1 MYEEIAGLLK
11 TLECTKKQYDIPKI
25 CDAFQYAKSL
35 HEGQMRQSGDP
46 YISHPVAVASII
58 AELELDTDSI
68 CAALL
73 HDTLEDCAAKTNYEE
88 IRHRFG
94 DDVALIVE
102 GVTKTIT
109 VKLEDKEEAHIE
121 NIRKMLLAMSKDIR
135 VIFVKLCD
143 RLHNMRTIDA
153 KSDEK
158 QRTISLETMYIY
170 APLAHRLGMQRIKQ
184 ELEDISLRHL
194 DPIGY
199 AEISGEIEKKYGK
212 THDLI
217 TRARAEIEA
226 KLADNHIACTME
238 GRVKSV
244 YSLYRKVYSQN
255 KEFDDVYDFYA
266 MRIIVKNELE
276 CYTALGL
283 VHELFRSVPGR
294 FKDYISTPKANMY
307 RSLHTTVV
315 GHDGIPFEV
324 QIRTTEMHH
333 MAEYGI
339 AAHWKYKSGE
349 KSREEI
355 DEKLRWISQLIES
368 DESTRDPDDFMHSFK
383 TDIFH
388 DETFVFTPR
397 GDVISLPL
405 GATVIDFAYA
415 IHSAVGNKM
424 TGAKINGS
432 IVPIDRVPQNG
443 DIVEILTSSASRGP
457 SRDWLK
463 IVKTSGAKGKIRQ
476 WFKKEKRTENI
487 ALGREEI
494 ERELDR
500 YNRAYTEEDLFAVIS
515 RVSERIGIQDVED
528 FYNTIGFGG
537 LTVSHIAGKLR
548 EEFDRR
554 VPPPE
559 KAEEVAPLRASDR
572 PKTFKKDS
580 GIIVD
585 GVRGCLIKF
594 AKCCNPLPGDDVVG
608 FVTRGLGTSVHKS
621 DCQNA
626 VRGMRDPEMSGRW
639 VEARWEDEFVSHGSE
654 DLFEALL
661 KIFAENRIGL
671 LADISV
677 ALAEMRVAIMSVN
690 TSTPAATGGVA
701 SISLSI
707 GCKNVSHFRSIIS
720 RLRKID
726 GVHDVVRGQ
735 SR

>member
-1 MYEEIAGLLK
+1 MYEEISGLIDI
-11 TLECTKKQYDIPKI
+11 LEKTKKQYDIEKI
-25 CDAFQYAKSL
+25 KAAFLYAKGL

-46 YISHPVAVASII
+46 YISHPVAVATII
-58 AELELDTDSI
+58 AELELDTDSV

-73 HDTLEDCAAKTNYEE
+73 HDTLEDCGTKTCYEE
-88 IRHRFG
+88 IRRLFG

-102 GVTKTIT
+102 GVTKIIT
-109 VKLEDKEEAHIE
+109 VRLEDKEEAHIE

-143 RLHNMRTIDA
+143 RLHNMRTLEA

-158 QRTISLETMYIY
+158 RRTISLETMYIY

-184 ELEDISLRHL
+184 ELEDISLRYL

-199 AEISGEIEKKYGK
+199 EEISREVERKYGK

-217 TRARAEIEA
+217 DTARGEILARLAENRIP
-226 KLADNHIACTME
+226 CTLE

-244 YSLYRKVYSQN
+244 YSLYRKVYTQN
-255 KEFDDVYDFYA
+255 REFDDIYDFYA
-266 MRIIVKNELE
+266 VRVIVGSELE
-276 CYTALGL
+276 CYTVLGL
-283 VHELFRSVPGR
+283 IHELFRSVPGR
-294 FKDYISTPKANMY
+294 FKDYISTPKANLY

-333 MAEYGI
+333 EAEYGI

-355 DEKLRWISQLIES
+355 DEKLHWISQLIES
-368 DESTRDPDDFMHSFK
+368 DEDSRDPDDFMHSFK
-383 TDIFH
+383 TDIFR

-443 DIVEILTSSASRGP
+443 DIVEILTSNASRGP

-476 WFKKEKRTENI
+476 WFKKEKRAENI
-487 ALGREEI
+487 VLGREEV
-494 ERELDR
+494 ERELRR
-500 YNRAYTEEDLFAVIS
+500 YGRAFTEEDLLAVVG
-515 RVSERIGIQDVED
+515 RVAERVGILDTED
-528 FYNTIGFGG
+528 FFNTIGFGG
-537 LTVSHIAGKLR
+537 LTVSHIAGKMR

-554 VPPPE
+554 VPPAEVEE
-559 KAEEVAPLRASDR
+559 KPILRASDR
-572 PKTFKKDS
+572 PKSFRKDS
-580 GIIVD
+580 GVLVD
-585 GVRGCLIKF
+585 GERGCLIKF
-594 AKCCNPLPGDDVVG
+594 AKCCNPLPGDEVVG
-608 FVTRGLGTSVHKS
+608 FVTRGLGTSIHKS
-621 DCQNA
+621 DCPNA
-626 VRGMRDPEMSGRW
+626 ERGRRNPEMAGRW
-639 VEARWEDEFVSHGSE
+639 VAARWEDEFVSHGNE
-654 DLFEALL
+654 DLFEALI
-661 KIFAENRIGL
+661 KIFTFDRIGL

-690 TSTPAATGGVA
+690 TGAPTDGKVTMN
-701 SISLSI
+701 LSI

-726 GVHDVVRGQ
+726 GVIDVVRGV